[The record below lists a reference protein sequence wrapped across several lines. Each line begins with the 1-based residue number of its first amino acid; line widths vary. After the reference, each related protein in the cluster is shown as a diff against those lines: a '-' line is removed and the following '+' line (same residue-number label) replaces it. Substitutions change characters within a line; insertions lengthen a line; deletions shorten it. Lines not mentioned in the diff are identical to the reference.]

1 MLGVRLMN
9 FLTGVILNIHKFN
22 TMKKYIVIQF
32 FIIMFKLMIF
42 TFKSKTH
49 EKWYTVASGIMIWL
63 NLFVMAYAI
72 IDLFK

>member
-1 MLGVRLMN
+1 
-9 FLTGVILNIHKFN
+9 
-22 TMKKYIVIQF
+22 
-32 FIIMFKLMIF
+32 MIF